1 MNENVPASP
10 ERWTIDPFSLS
21 GSVESLVRENRRLL
35 LQVKE
40 QTEQLRAAEE
50 EIALLKIQIQDMDNN
65 L

>member
-1 MNENVPASP
+1 MNENVP
-10 ERWTIDPFSLS
+10 WTIDPFSLS
-21 GSVESLVRENRRLL
+21 GSVEALVRENWRLL

-50 EIALLKIQIQDMDNN
+50 EIALLKIQIQDMSDN